1 MNIFN
6 KVTLNTLKENKVR
19 TVVTII
25 GVILSAAMICAV
37 TTIASSFLNYL
48 INVARYT
55 NGDWQG
61 SALSV
66 NKSVYEKV
74 KNDDEV
80 ESVVYLEE
88 IGYALDENID
98 NKFKPYIYVM
108 AAGKNANDVLPIH
121 ITEGSYPTNDS
132 EILLPE
138 HLRYNGGVYYKVGE
152 VLELEIGK
160 RFRDGEKLTQ
170 SNPLYYENEESEM
183 PVKAA
188 EDFVIDGKKSYTI
201 VGYYERADFEL
212 YSSPGYTA
220 ITIGDGTMK
229 DDASYDI
236 YFSLK
241 NAKDIY
247 DFMKDNGL
255 KGDTNTTL
263 LMALGVSRYDSFYN
277 MVGGL
282 SAIIIGL
289 IMFGSVALI
298 YNAFSISVSERTKQF
313 GLLSSVGATKKQVRK
328 MVFFEALS
336 VSVVGIPL
344 GILSGIGGIGV
355 TLMIIGPK
363 FRSLGFPVDMEL
375 SVSWFSIV
383 VAVVVALVTVMI
395 SAWLP
400 SKRATKV
407 TAIEAIRQNNDIK
420 IRNKNVKVSKLTAK
434 LFGLPGVLATKYYK
448 RNKKKYTTTVVSLFM
463 SIVLFVTTS
472 AFTSYITDAAN
483 VAFETSDYDLEFIAN
498 KVQLKNVGKDELLK
512 KIKGAKNITEACYVQ
527 YNIYTSDTKKEYL
540 TDDAIRV
547 LEGNPL
553 MVAVYFIDDDAYES
567 MLKDYNLNKAVYMNK
582 ENPVAVICDGTV
594 EFDSEKEKYITIN
607 SFKKDNVETSI
618 ELYSTDE
625 KITIKGGKILYDH
638 PYFMDVYA
646 VSYLYPASFMD
657 VVMPE
662 TEDSSGIYYLMKSDN
677 HNESFTSVKNILKE
691 LSLSSSNL
699 YDYAAQAESDRNLLT
714 ILNVFSYGFITLIS
728 LIAAANVFNTISTN
742 ISLRRREFA
751 MLKSIGMDNKAFNRM
766 MNFECI
772 LYGAKSLILGI
783 PVSVL
788 ISYAIHLSIMH
799 GVEMAY
805 KLPISAM
812 LIATAS
818 VFLVVFMTMLY
829 SMSKIKKDN
838 PIEALKNENI

>member
-108 AAGKNANDVLPIH
+108 AAGKNANNVLPIH

-138 HLRYNGGVYYKVGE
+138 HLRYNGGVYYKVGDVLKLE
-152 VLELEIGK
+152 VGK

-170 SNPLYYENEESEM
+170 SNSLYYEDEESET

-188 EDFVIDGKKSYTI
+188 EEFVVDGQKTYTI
-201 VGYYERADFEL
+201 VGYYERAEFEP
-212 YSSPGYTA
+212 YNAPGYTA
-220 ITIGDGTMK
+220 ITVSNGAMK

-255 KGDTNTTL
+255 KGGTNSTL

-553 MVAVYFIDDDAYES
+553 MVAVYFIDDAAYES

-607 SFKKDNVETSI
+607 SFKNDNVETSI

>member
-1 MNIFN
+1 
-6 KVTLNTLKENKVR
+6 
-19 TVVTII
+19 
-25 GVILSAAMICAV
+25 
-37 TTIASSFLNYL
+37 
-48 INVARYT
+48 
-55 NGDWQG
+55 
-61 SALSV
+61 
-66 NKSVYEKV
+66 
-74 KNDDEV
+74 
-80 ESVVYLEE
+80 
-88 IGYALDENID
+88 
-98 NKFKPYIYVM
+98 YVM

-170 SNPLYYENEESEM
+170 SNPLYYEDEESEM

-512 KIKGAKNITEACYVQ
+512 KIKGAKNITDACYVQ